1 MYRKDLRKV
10 KENGTEIRLVG
21 DNSYE
26 MVATDEQLEKL
37 ARAEAEIEAE
47 IKAWEDALN
56 ESLDEREEREARQK
70 ELKEKNKWSTKEE
83 SNRI

>member
-47 IKAWEDALN
+47 IKAWEDAL
-56 ESLDEREEREARQK
+56 K
-70 ELKEKNKWSTKEE
+70 
-83 SNRI
+83 